1 MSENKK
7 KQKNTIGFETG
18 SVGTVS
24 HMGLKK
30 AISVIALL
38 VVVCVFLF
46 PVYLALISSFKT
58 GNEIM
63 GSTLSFPKTLYLDNY
78 VVGMQKSNFFVAMKN
93 SLLAVVP
100 SVILIVIFSSMSGY
114 TIARNSKVSRIIR
127 IMDTVYLASLMV
139 PFTILM
145 IPVYRLYKQMGL
157 INNLVGYSIML
168 VGTSIAYASFLYVG
182 FVKSVPKALEESA
195 SIDGAGPYYTFF
207 RIVFPLLMPVTATV
221 AALHVMWLWNDF
233 NISIILLQKEAV
245 RTLTIKQYYFFGE
258 HTADYGPAF
267 AASILC
273 MIPVL
278 VVFILMQKYIV
289 AGISAGAVKS

>member
-1 MSENKK
+1 MKK
-7 KQKNTIGFETG
+7 TKRQIGYEST

-24 HMGLKK
+24 HRGLKE
-30 AISVIALL
+30 AISIISLCIVLFI
-38 VVVCVFLF
+38 FLF

-63 GSTLSFPKTLYLDNY
+63 GSTLSFPTSLYLENY
-78 VVGMQKSNFFVAMKN
+78 VEGMEKSNFFNAMKN
-93 SLLAVVP
+93 SLVAVVP
-100 SVILIVIFSSMSGY
+100 SVVLIVLFSSMCGY
-114 TIARNSKVSRIIR
+114 TIARNGKQSRIIR
-127 IMDTVYLASLMV
+127 VVDTIYLASLMV

-145 IPVYRLYKQMGL
+145 IPVYRMYKQLDL
-157 INNLVGYSIML
+157 INNLFGYSIML

-182 FVKSVPKALEESA
+182 FVKSIPKALEESA
-195 SIDGAGPYYTFF
+195 SIDGAGPFYTFF

-233 NISIILLQKEAV
+233 NISIILLQRDEV

-267 AASILC
+267 AASILS

-278 VVFILMQKYIV
+278 VVFVLMQKYIV
-289 AGISAGAVKS
+289 SGISAGAVKS

>member
-1 MSENKK
+1 MK
-7 KQKNTIGFETG
+7 KQKQQIGYEST
-18 SVGTVS
+18 SIGTVS
-24 HMGLKK
+24 HRGLKE
-30 AISVIALL
+30 AISVVTLL
-38 VVVCVFLF
+38 VIVLVFLF

-63 GSTLSFPKTLYLDNY
+63 GSTMSFPTTLYLENY
-78 VVGMQKSNFFVAMKN
+78 VEGMEKSNFFNSMKN
-93 SLLAVVP
+93 SLFAVVP
-100 SVILIVIFSSMSGY
+100 SVILIVLFSSMGGY
-114 TIARNSKVSRIIR
+114 TIARNGRQSRIIR
-127 IMDTVYLASLMV
+127 ITDTLYLASLMV

-145 IPVYRLYKQMGL
+145 IPVYRMYKQLGL

-168 VGTSIAYASFLYVG
+168 IGTSIAYASFLYVG
-182 FVKSVPKALEESA
+182 FVKSIPKALEESA
-195 SIDGAGPYYTFF
+195 SIDGAGPFYTFF

-233 NISIILLQKEAV
+233 NISVILLQRDEV

-278 VVFILMQKYIV
+278 VVFVLMQKYIV

>member
-1 MSENKK
+1 MK
-7 KQKNTIGFETG
+7 KQKQQIGYEST
-18 SVGTVS
+18 SIGTVS
-24 HMGLKK
+24 HRGLKE
-30 AISVIALL
+30 AISVVTLL
-38 VVVCVFLF
+38 VIVLVFLF

-63 GSTLSFPKTLYLDNY
+63 GSTMSFPTTLYLENY
-78 VVGMQKSNFFVAMKN
+78 VEGMEKSNFFNSMKN
-93 SLLAVVP
+93 SLFAVVP
-100 SVILIVIFSSMSGY
+100 SVILIVLFSSMGGY
-114 TIARNSKVSRIIR
+114 TIARNGRQSRIIR
-127 IMDTVYLASLMV
+127 ITDTLYLASLMV

-145 IPVYRLYKQMGL
+145 IPVYRMYKQLGL

-168 VGTSIAYASFLYVG
+168 IGTSIAYASCLYVG
-182 FVKSVPKALEESA
+182 VVKSIPKALEESA
-195 SIDGAGPYYTFF
+195 SIDGAGPFYTFF

-233 NISIILLQKEAV
+233 NISVILLQRDEV

-278 VVFILMQKYIV
+278 VVFVLMQKYIV